1 MKSIHSFLFRVI
13 IISIFIFV
21 IVNCLNA
28 QNDSLIVGRNYRITL
43 LNHFEMTG
51 VVKSITI
58 DTVKIKTDIK
68 TFNVPRKDIATIVDL
83 EKEKVDYDRTH
94 VIFKPEPNESRLLL
108 CPTGKTLKAGHG
120 YISTAL
126 IVP

>member
-13 IISIFIFV
+13 TIFIFIFV
-21 IVNCLNA
+21 ICNCSNA
-28 QNDSLIVGRNYRITL
+28 QNDSLIIGRNYRITL

-51 VVKSITI
+51 IVKSIAP

-83 EKEKVDYDRTH
+83 EKEERGDDSTR
-94 VIFKPEPNESRLLL
+94 VIFKPDPNESRLLL
-108 CPTGKTLKAGHG
+108 CPTGKALKPGMVIYQLH
-120 YISTAL
+120 Y
-126 IVP
+126 